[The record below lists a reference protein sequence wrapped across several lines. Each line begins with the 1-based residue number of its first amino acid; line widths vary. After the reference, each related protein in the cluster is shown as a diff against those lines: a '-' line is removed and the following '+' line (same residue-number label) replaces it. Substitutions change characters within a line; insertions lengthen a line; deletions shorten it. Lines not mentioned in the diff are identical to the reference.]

1 MFWSNF
7 FVRGSST
14 VKTPDFDVLSQFAA
28 ALTDAIVLYDT
39 NFKIVSCNASFARL
53 VRLQPETL
61 RGLEVTSS
69 MVNNPEYRR
78 LALIFFPA
86 AVAQQLEIVQAT
98 PIEIA
103 RVSVTTPEELHLQ
116 IAALKLDL
124 PARLAD
130 GNNTTYAVKVI
141 TDETDQIIRE
151 REITEFLELSA
162 HHMRTPLNEIKWSLE
177 SIDLKSL
184 APDSAAPI
192 RASLDTIKTTLA
204 LVEGI
209 LMSLQVEA
217 GGLKVS
223 AEPSQL
229 RAVIDSALEILA
241 NPIAERQLKVEVE
254 IAPEAEQF
262 IFDKKI
268 LLVIL
273 HAILENAVR
282 YNRPGGTVAVRAR
295 RLTERSVIEISVI
308 DSGVGIP
315 AHEQERIFERHFRGN
330 QGRELKPEGFGLG
343 LYMTKRLTELIGGSV
358 SFVSQEGE
366 GSTFSLYVP
375 ADTAI
380 TKTDK

>member
-39 NFKIVSCNASFARL
+39 NFKIVSCNISFARL
-53 VRLQPETL
+53 VKLQPVTL

-86 AVAQQLEIVQAT
+86 VVAQQLEIVQAT
-98 PIEIA
+98 PVEIV
-103 RVSVTTPEELHLQ
+103 RVSLTTPEELHLR

-124 PARLAD
+124 PTRLAG

-141 TDETDQIIRE
+141 ADETDQIIRE

-177 SIDLKSL
+177 SIDLKS
-184 APDSAAPI
+184 ATPNTATPI

-204 LVEGI
+204 LAEGI
-209 LMSLQVEA
+209 LMSIQVET
-217 GGLKVS
+217 GVLKVS
-223 AEPSQL
+223 AETGQL
-229 RAVIDSALEILA
+229 RSVIDAALDILA
-241 NPIAERQLKVEVE
+241 NPIAERQLTVGME

-262 IFDKKI
+262 VFDKKI
-268 LLVIL
+268 LFVIL

-282 YNRPGGTVAVRAR
+282 YNRSGGSVNVRAR
-295 RLTERSVIEISVI
+295 RLIERAAIEISVV

-315 AHEQERIFERHFRGN
+315 AQEQGRIFERHFRGS

-358 SFVSQEGE
+358 NFSSKEKEGT
-366 GSTFSLYVP
+366 TFCVYVP
-375 ADTAI
+375 SNLSSSAGQ
-380 TKTDK
+380 